1 MNNWNLT
8 ISWQA
13 NRNTTVEFA
22 YSGAM
27 GMHLFMGQEDLNPK
41 DSTNLSAELAQNV
54 NTTGTINDPL
64 GRINPI
70 TGKVLTI
77 QNGTLG
83 SPYLG
88 FSSLYLWYDS
98 AGNSIRHAGY
108 VNVVHRVAR
117 GLTFNANYTL
127 RQIH

>member
-1 MNNWNLT
+1 M
-8 ISWQA
+8 
-13 NRNTTVEFA
+13 
-22 YSGAM
+22 
-27 GMHLFMGQEDLNPK
+27 
-41 DSTNLSAELAQNV
+41 
-54 NTTGTINDPL
+54 

-88 FSSLYLWYDS
+88 YSSLYLWYDA

-117 GLTFNANYTL
+117 GLDVQRELHAIEIHRRRFQRGRRQERPDAGERTGGRPGGFRRLAAQPTARFRRTTNAT
-127 RQIH
+127 